1 MRCELR
7 GYQCVVSQSK
17 GIQCHTALVEK
28 KYNGNYYSIYSI
40 VFCIEICTSL
50 FELFSIK
57 NP

>member
-17 GIQCHTALVEK
+17 GIRCHTALVEK
-28 KYNGNYYSIYSI
+28 KYNSNYYSIYSI
-40 VFCIEICTSL
+40 VFYIEICTSL
-50 FELFSIK
+50 FELLGIK